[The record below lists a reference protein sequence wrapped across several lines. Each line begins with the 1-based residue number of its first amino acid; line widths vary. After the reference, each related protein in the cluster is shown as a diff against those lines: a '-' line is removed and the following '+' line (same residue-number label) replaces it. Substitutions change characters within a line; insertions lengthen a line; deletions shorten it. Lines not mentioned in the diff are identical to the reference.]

1 MKTKTHFTFR
11 VDIWDTAPGYE
22 AAVTARP
29 ADKITL
35 RHNADE
41 LGLGATRGLANGCT
55 LNLIFVSWPRRARG
69 AQSFA

>member
-1 MKTKTHFTFR
+1 MQ
-11 VDIWDTAPGYE
+11 PGYE

-41 LGLGATRGLANGCT
+41 LGLGATRGLA
-55 LNLIFVSWPRRARG
+55 WRMDAR
-69 AQSFA
+69 SI

>member
-1 MKTKTHFTFR
+1 MQ
-11 VDIWDTAPGYE
+11 PGYE

-41 LGLGATRGLANGCT
+41 LGLGATRGRANWTHAQFDFCFLAA
-55 LNLIFVSWPRRARG
+55 PRSRRSILCMMALAIKRA
-69 AQSFA
+69 